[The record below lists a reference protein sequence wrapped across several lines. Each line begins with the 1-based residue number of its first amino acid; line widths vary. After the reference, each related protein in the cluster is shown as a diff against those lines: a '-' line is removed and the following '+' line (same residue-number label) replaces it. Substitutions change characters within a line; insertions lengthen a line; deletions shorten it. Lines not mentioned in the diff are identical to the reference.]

1 VHDLV
6 NHPYIGYW
14 DINSC
19 YLYKDANDGSALG
32 GEYFYRTG
40 ATDSSG
46 YCSNAYSG
54 NLLNYVATS
63 AIDVLRLA
71 LTGGNQVLDT
81 AGTTVLERAY
91 LYNGWGLNDGTYFPV
106 HKINK
111 SLLGKVMPNGTPASG
126 SNYVYGGSCL
136 TDLVQDDDGEWFGLW
151 KSCKKL

>member
-1 VHDLV
+1 
-6 NHPYIGYW
+6 
-14 DINSC
+14 
-19 YLYKDANDGSALG
+19 
-32 GEYFYRTG
+32 
-40 ATDSSG
+40 
-46 YCSNAYSG
+46 
-54 NLLNYVATS
+54 VATS

-136 TDLVQDDDGEWFGLW
+136 TDLVRDDDGEWFGLW